1 MKSKEDEKRDTK
13 GFTRKK
19 CKIIKKN
26 YLCFWSKLLRQVSAA
41 QCLELLTA

>member
-1 MKSKEDEKRDTK
+1 MKSKEDEKKRHE
-13 GFTRKK
+13 RIHEKK
-19 CKIIKKN
+19 YKIIKKN